1 MLKRNIALGILSL
14 TIACGFAQTEL
25 GPEQI
30 DAPVACSECTGH
42 SGKCSDGEDHQ
53 CSKAAG
59 HECSKGAG
67 HQCAKGADSECAN
80 ACGQEDL
87 ESLAIPS
94 EETNTVEVS
103 STARRMRQ
111 LEKAKNLEENDS
123 FGGSLTLIAMCIV
136 ISALILLSLLFMGF
150 GKISQYFIKK
160 GKERHAAER
169 GKEIN
174 TADNDIAS
182 GETIAAIAMALAEHF
197 GQGHDIEDTIL
208 TIHQIKKAYSP
219 WNSKI
224 YNLRMQPELHRNIRK

>member
-1 MLKRNIALGILSL
+1 MIKRNIALGILSL

-25 GPEQI
+25 GPDQI

-42 SGKCSDGEDHQ
+42 SGECSEGERHQ
-53 CSKAAG
+53 CA
-59 HECSKGAG
+59 KGAG
-67 HQCAKGADSECAN
+67 HQCAKGVGDECGN
-80 ACGQEDL
+80 ACGQEAL
-87 ESLAIPS
+87 QSVAIPS

-103 STARRMRQ
+103 STARKMRQ

-160 GKERHAAER
+160 GKERHAAQR
-169 GKEIN
+169 GKEID
-174 TADNDIAS
+174 TTDTDITS

>member
-14 TIACGFAQTEL
+14 TLACGYAQSEL

-30 DAPVACSECTGH
+30 DAPVVCTDCTDPACE
-42 SGKCSDGEDHQ
+42 
-53 CSKAAG
+53 
-59 HECSKGAG
+59 
-67 HQCAKGADSECAN
+67 CAKDEPCICEKP
-80 ACGQEDL
+80 CGQEDL
-87 ESLAIPS
+87 QSLAVPS

-103 STARRMRQ
+103 ATARKMRQ

-136 ISALILLSLLFMGF
+136 ISALILLSLLFICF
-150 GKISQYFIKK
+150 GKISQYLINKSK
-160 GKERHAAER
+160 QKHAAAR
-169 GKEIN
+169 GKEID
-174 TADNDIAS
+174 TDDTELAS

-224 YNLRMQPELHRNIRK
+224 YNLRPQPELHRNIRK

>member
-14 TIACGFAQTEL
+14 TLACSYAQTEL

-30 DAPVACSECTGH
+30 EAPQACAQSGCLNKEACPQNDCTGET
-42 SGKCSDGEDHQ
+42 CTQQACE
-53 CSKAAG
+53 KAA
-59 HECSKGAG
+59 CR
-67 HQCAKGADSECAN
+67 N
-80 ACGQEDL
+80 ACGQDNL
-87 ESLAIPS
+87 ESAAIPS
-94 EETNTVEVS
+94 QETNTVEVS
-103 STARRMRQ
+103 ASARKMRQ
-111 LEKAKNLEENDS
+111 LEKANNLKENDS

-136 ISALILLSLLFMGF
+136 IAALILLSLLFIGF
-150 GKISQYFIKK
+150 GKIFQYLINKNK
-160 GKERHAAER
+160 QKHAAER
-169 GKEIN
+169 GKEID
-174 TADNDIAS
+174 TTDTELAS